1 LMLLAGAGLLTHSLI
16 RLQRTHPGFDT
27 QRVLTMAVAL
37 PDSRYGAREQRRVF
51 YDRAIEGLEALP
63 GVDVA
68 SVASAL
74 PLGGGGFYLGRMFL
88 AEGKTE
94 PSAEVDGMWNVV
106 GPGYFRALRM
116 PVRGRE
122 FTSRDDT
129 TTNPVMIVNAR
140 FAERM
145 FPGENP
151 IGKRALSS
159 RDERVLREIVG
170 VVEDVRYFGANDEV
184 RALVY
189 VPYKQDSWRG
199 MHIIVRTSSDP
210 QGIVAATRRVI
221 AAIDP
226 DLAVASVST
235 MEDAMSAS
243 LAAPRFTTGLLSGFA
258 AVALVLVAVG
268 LYGVLSYGI
277 TQRTHEIG
285 IRMALGAR
293 AGHVLGM
300 VVREAVLM
308 VVLGIVVGGAGALA
322 VSRVMTSLLF
332 ETSATDPLTLT
343 IVVLVLGVVGALAAY
358 LPARRATRVD
368 PLIALR
374 AGD

>member
-1 LMLLAGAGLLTHSLI
+1 
-16 RLQRTHPGFDT
+16 
-27 QRVLTMAVAL
+27 
-37 PDSRYGAREQRRVF
+37 
-51 YDRAIEGLEALP
+51 
-63 GVDVA
+63 
-68 SVASAL
+68 
-74 PLGGGGFYLGRMFL
+74 
-88 AEGKTE
+88 
-94 PSAEVDGMWNVV
+94 
-106 GPGYFRALRM
+106 
-116 PVRGRE
+116 
-122 FTSRDDT
+122 
-129 TTNPVMIVNAR
+129 
-140 FAERM
+140 
-145 FPGENP
+145 
-151 IGKRALSS
+151 
-159 RDERVLREIVG
+159 
-170 VVEDVRYFGANDEV
+170 
-184 RALVY
+184 
-189 VPYKQDSWRG
+189 
-199 MHIIVRTSSDP
+199 
-210 QGIVAATRRVI
+210 
-221 AAIDP
+221 
-226 DLAVASVST
+226 
-235 MEDAMSAS
+235 MSAS